1 MIPVKVPEI
10 IQWKYPDAKYMYQGD
25 GVQLAAHQNGDDACS
40 GLNWLDEDIDEPSQA
55 DIDGWRDDAV
65 EDDKWNNVRAQRD
78 KLLVSSDYVMMADFP
93 LEDKSDWET
102 YRQELRDIP
111 QDFDNAD
118 DVEFPEEPVA

>member
-25 GVQLAAHQNGDDACS
+25 GVQLAAYQNGDDACS

-102 YRQELRDIP
+102 YRQELRNIP

-118 DVEFPEEPVA
+118 DVVYPEEPA